1 MNVVTEYN
9 HCFGGHAMSNKNELT
24 NILIMADYQAP
35 KSGNFLA
42 SQLELGIKVRSLGYT
57 VVDPPSIV

>member
-1 MNVVTEYN
+1 
-9 HCFGGHAMSNKNELT
+9 MSENKELT

-42 SQLELGIKVRSLGYT
+42 SQLELGIRVRELGYT
-57 VVDPPSIV
+57 VVYAFPDKYGVFCT